1 MTVELKKVNLSLSE
15 LDRAI
20 LLEAYGCS
28 FDNEKAQVFK
38 YSYSECILVLQALAK
53 KMLGIDGVAI
63 GNNPQRAEK
72 LGLSNGVRDFAEE
85 RRRAKKD
92 MSKNKAELKSF
103 LERLQKEEDF
113 VKKISAEFDGAAW
126 NAVNEL
132 TEILSRRA
140 MALHRAGLVI
150 YNVGNIAA
158 DEAEQRDKL
167 QGGTGDAPMEG
178 SVALTEKG
186 ARCVSTQRFP
196 KIKRRQRGD
205 AHQFDYD
212 VEIPQW

>member
-1 MTVELKKVNLSLSE
+1 VTVELKKVSLSLSD

-20 LLEAYGCS
+20 LLESYGCS
-28 FDNEKAQVFK
+28 FDDVKAKIFK
-38 YSYSECILVLQALAK
+38 YSYSECVLVLQALAK
-53 KMLGIDGVAI
+53 KLLGIDGLAI

-72 LGLSNGVRDFAEE
+72 LGLSSGERDFTEE

-92 MSKNKAELKSF
+92 MKGRVELKSF
-103 LERLQKEEDF
+103 LNRLDIEEKF
-113 VKKISAEFDGAAW
+113 VKKLASEFDGDAW
-126 NAVNEL
+126 NAVNET

-140 MALHRAGLVI
+140 MALHRAGVVV
-150 YNVGNIAA
+150 YNVGNMAA

-167 QGGTGDAPMEG
+167 QGGTGEAPMEG

-196 KIKRRQRGD
+196 VIKRRQKAD
-205 AHQFDYD
+205 SHPFDYD
-212 VEIPQW
+212 VELPKR

>member
-1 MTVELKKVNLSLSE
+1 MPIELKKINLSLSE
-15 LDRAI
+15 MDRAI
-20 LLEAYGCS
+20 LLESYGCS
-28 FDNEKAQVFK
+28 FDDIKAKAFK
-38 YSYSECILVLQALAK
+38 YSYSECVLVLQALAK

-72 LGLSNGVRDFAEE
+72 LGLSSGTRDFAEE

-92 MSKNKAELKSF
+92 MKDKATLDSFMQRLK
-103 LERLQKEEDF
+103 KEEDF
-113 VKKISAEFDGAAW
+113 VKQLADAFDGPAW

-140 MALHRAGLVI
+140 MALHRAGFVV
-150 YNVGNIAA
+150 YNVSNMAA

-167 QGGTGDAPMEG
+167 QGGTGEAPMEG

-196 KIKRRQRGD
+196 VIKRRQRAD

-212 VEIPQW
+212 VELPKR

>member
-1 MTVELKKVNLSLSE
+1 MAVELKRVSLSLSE
-15 LDRAI
+15 MDRAI
-20 LLEAYGCS
+20 LLESFGCS
-28 FDNEKAQVFK
+28 FDDIKAKVFK

-53 KMLGIDGVAI
+53 KMLGLEGVAI

-72 LGLSNGVRDFAEE
+72 LGLSNGTRDFKEE
-85 RRRAKKD
+85 RRRARKD
-92 MSKNKAELKSF
+92 MNKIQFASF
-103 LERLQKEEDF
+103 TQRLDKEEAF
-113 VKKISAEFDGAAW
+113 VKKLDAEFEGPAW
-126 NAVNEL
+126 DAVNEL

-140 MALHRAGLVI
+140 MALHRASLVV
-150 YNVGNIAA
+150 YNVGNMSA

-167 QGGTGDAPMEG
+167 QGGTGEAPMEG

-196 KIKRRQRGD
+196 KLKKRQRGD

-212 VEIPQW
+212 VEIPQR